1 LDLPKIVTDIGI
13 LIETLETYC
22 FQICRYP
29 ILKPETLRQGD
40 DVIDIVRLITARHG
54 HVLRDLGDMEQPLVA
69 WRNCVELVSVHDR
82 RSQKWLRPLLL
93 VTYRRGGRPA
103 KVIVL
108 SAPFALTELTPTK
121 WSSTIRPSRT
131 VSVPSTSR
139 TNVQSCA
146 SARR

>member
-1 LDLPKIVTDIGI
+1 MDIPKIVTDIGI

-82 RSQKWLRPLLL
+82 RSQKWLHSLLY
-93 VTYRRGGRPA
+93 VA
-103 KVIVL
+103 
-108 SAPFALTELTPTK
+108 
-121 WSSTIRPSRT
+121 
-131 VSVPSTSR
+131 
-139 TNVQSCA
+139 
-146 SARR
+146 